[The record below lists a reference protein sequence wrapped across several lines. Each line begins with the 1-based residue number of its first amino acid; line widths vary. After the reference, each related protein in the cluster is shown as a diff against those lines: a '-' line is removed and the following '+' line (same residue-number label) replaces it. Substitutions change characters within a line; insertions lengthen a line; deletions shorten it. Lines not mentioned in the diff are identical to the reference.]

1 MPATDPSSTAA
12 RRAARD
18 FATGHAPLASTV
30 ADASGEQ
37 PQAATQAERIL
48 IAEDD
53 DLIAFALKS
62 LLESKGRFSCV
73 RARDFA
79 ELSQALEQG
88 TSFTSIIL
96 DLHMP
101 GMVGFDSVKAIK
113 QKVPGCPILVF
124 TGDNQASVIELFSAG
139 VSGVVFKTSGLG
151 VIKTALAKVISGRRF
166 IPDNSRTGSKV
177 QSRTRYTQTR
187 IDVRGVRRRL
197 LLRGLFD
204 Q

>member
-1 MPATDPSSTAA
+1 MAA
-12 RRAARD
+12 REFDMVPFSPIGSAVAE
-18 FATGHAPLASTV
+18 APE
-30 ADASGEQ
+30 DQ
-37 PQAATQAERIL
+37 PQAAIQAERIL

-62 LLESKGRFSCV
+62 LLEAKGRFSCV
-73 RARDFA
+73 RARDLS
-79 ELSQALEQG
+79 ELSQTVEQG
-88 TSFTSIIL
+88 ASFTSIIL

-166 IPDNSRTGSKV
+166 IPENGRTGSKV
-177 QSRTRYTQTR
+177 QARTRYTQTR

-197 LLRGLFD
+197 MLRGLFD
-204 Q
+204 E